1 MLSALPVI
9 SLGNCCCGAW
19 ILFGGG
25 LAAYLLQQNR
35 ADPIT
40 IGDGAIVGLLAGVTG
55 TFVSALVSVPL
66 NLLMQP
72 FQAQLFRDMSG
83 NGDLPYDL
91 RRFFERAAEGP
102 TFATFVLGFIALL
115 FVATLFGMIGGLFGA
130 MMFRRPPTPVVPP
143 PIPPEVF

>member
-35 ADPIT
+35 VDAIT

-102 TFATFVLGFIALL
+102 TFATFVLGLIALL
-115 FVATLFGMIGGLFGA
+115 LVATLFGTIGGLFGA
-130 MMFRRPPTPVVPP
+130 RIFRRPPTPVVPP
-143 PIPPEVF
+143 PIPPQGF